1 MQYNPLGK
9 TDLRVSRLCLGCM
22 TFGEPDRGNHAW
34 TLPEES
40 SRPIIKRALEGGIN
54 FFDTANSYSDGSSE
68 EIVGRALRDFARRE
82 DVVVATKVFHRV
94 GDLPEG
100 LSRAQILRSIDDSLR
115 RLGMDYVDILQ
126 IHRWDYNTPIEETLE
141 ALNDVVK
148 AGKARYIGAS
158 SMHSSQFAQALEL
171 QKQHGWAQFV
181 SMQDHYNL
189 IYREEEREMLP
200 LCYQE
205 GVAVIPWS
213 PLARGRLTRPWGE
226 TTARLVSDEV
236 GKNLYKESDE
246 NDAQIAERLTGVSE
260 ELGATR
266 AQVALAWLLSKPGIK
281 RALEGGI
288 NFFDTANSYSD
299 GSSEEI
305 VGRALRDFARREDV
319 VVATK
324 VFHRVGDLPEGL
336 SRAQILRS
344 IDDSLRRLGMDYVDI
359 LQIHRWDYNTPIEET
374 LEALNDVVKA
384 GKARYIGASS
394 MHSSQFAQ
402 ALELQKQHGW
412 AQFVSMQDH
421 YNLIYRE
428 EEREMLPLCYQEGVA
443 VIPWSPLARGRLTR
457 PWGETTA
464 RLVSDE
470 VGKNLYKE
478 SDENDAQIAERL
490 TGVSEEL
497 GATRAQVALAW
508 LLSKPGIAAP
518 IIGTS
523 REEQLDEL
531 LNAVDITL
539 KPEQIAELE
548 TPYKPHPVV
557 GFK

>member
-1 MQYNPLGK
+1 MQYNTLGK

-54 FFDTANSYSDGSSE
+54 FFDTANSYSAGSSE

-82 DVVVATKVFHRV
+82 EVVVATKVFHRV

-158 SMHSSQFAQALEL
+158 SMHAAQFAQALAL

-200 LCYQE
+200 LCYHE
-205 GVAVIPWS
+205 GIAVIPWS

-226 TTARLVSDEV
+226 ATARSVSDEF
-236 GKNLYKESDE
+236 GKTLYSESDE
-246 NDAQIAERLTGVSE
+246 NDARIAERLTGVSE
-260 ELGATR
+260 
-266 AQVALAWLLSKPGIK
+266 
-281 RALEGGI
+281 
-288 NFFDTANSYSD
+288 D
-299 GSSEEI
+299 
-305 VGRALRDFARREDV
+305 
-319 VVATK
+319 
-324 VFHRVGDLPEGL
+324 
-336 SRAQILRS
+336 
-344 IDDSLRRLGMDYVDI
+344 
-359 LQIHRWDYNTPIEET
+359 
-374 LEALNDVVKA
+374 
-384 GKARYIGASS
+384 
-394 MHSSQFAQ
+394 
-402 ALELQKQHGW
+402 
-412 AQFVSMQDH
+412 
-421 YNLIYRE
+421 
-428 EEREMLPLCYQEGVA
+428 
-443 VIPWSPLARGRLTR
+443 
-457 PWGETTA
+457 
-464 RLVSDE
+464 
-470 VGKNLYKE
+470 
-478 SDENDAQIAERL
+478 
-490 TGVSEEL
+490 L

-531 LNAVDITL
+531 LGAVDLTL

-548 TPYKPHPVV
+548 TPYKQHPVV

>member
-1 MQYNPLGK
+1 MQYNTLGK

-54 FFDTANSYSDGSSE
+54 FFDTANSYSAGSSE

-82 DVVVATKVFHRV
+82 EVVVATKVFHRV

-100 LSRAQILRSIDDSLR
+100 LSRAQILRSIDDSLK

-148 AGKARYIGAS
+148 TGKARYIGAS
-158 SMHSSQFAQALEL
+158 SMHAAQFAQALAL

-200 LCYQE
+200 LCYHE
-205 GVAVIPWS
+205 GIAVIPWS

-226 TTARLVSDEV
+226 TTARSVSDEF
-236 GKNLYKESDE
+236 GKTLYSESDE
-246 NDAQIAERLTGVSE
+246 NDARIAERLTGVSE
-260 ELGATR
+260 
-266 AQVALAWLLSKPGIK
+266 
-281 RALEGGI
+281 
-288 NFFDTANSYSD
+288 D
-299 GSSEEI
+299 
-305 VGRALRDFARREDV
+305 
-319 VVATK
+319 
-324 VFHRVGDLPEGL
+324 
-336 SRAQILRS
+336 
-344 IDDSLRRLGMDYVDI
+344 
-359 LQIHRWDYNTPIEET
+359 
-374 LEALNDVVKA
+374 
-384 GKARYIGASS
+384 
-394 MHSSQFAQ
+394 
-402 ALELQKQHGW
+402 
-412 AQFVSMQDH
+412 
-421 YNLIYRE
+421 
-428 EEREMLPLCYQEGVA
+428 
-443 VIPWSPLARGRLTR
+443 
-457 PWGETTA
+457 
-464 RLVSDE
+464 
-470 VGKNLYKE
+470 
-478 SDENDAQIAERL
+478 
-490 TGVSEEL
+490 L

-531 LNAVDITL
+531 LGAVDLTL

-548 TPYKPHPVV
+548 TPYKQHPVV